1 MASSVF
7 DRETLL
13 DLTVNVIPLGIILFF
28 IIVFAALPG
37 FGYDPLATTIQMSL
51 LVIPFIGL
59 AILTYI
65 SGKAIA
71 KAERE
76 LEEQDV

>member
-13 DLTVNVIPLGIILFF
+13 DLTVNIIPLGIILFF
-28 IIVFAALPG
+28 IVVFAVLPG
-37 FGYDPLATTIQMSL
+37 FGYDPLATGVQMSL
-51 LVIPFIGL
+51 LVVPFIAL
-59 AILTYI
+59 AALTYI

-71 KAERE
+71 EDEQKLEAE
-76 LEEQDV
+76 

>member
-13 DLTVNVIPLGIILFF
+13 DLTVNIIPLGIILFF
-28 IIVFAALPG
+28 IVVFAALPG
-37 FGYDPLATTIQMSL
+37 FGYDPLVTGVQMSL
-51 LVIPFIGL
+51 LVIPFVGL
-59 AILTYI
+59 AFLTYI

-71 KAERE
+71 EAEQE
-76 LEEQDV
+76 LEAE